1 MLLPLLVTGR
11 KFFQTKTNTKM
22 AKKIEPVVIWAN
34 GQNKTAEYFQVTG
47 INDNYESAA
56 TNYWQLFT
64 KVVDEE
70 GNESAGEQIS
80 QGNLSISGQDYT
92 NWGDQP
98 AMAINAWIYQWSADQ
113 LNLTII

>member
-1 MLLPLLVTGR
+1 
-11 KFFQTKTNTKM
+11 M
-22 AKKIEPVVIWAN
+22 AKQISPINVWVN
-34 GQNKTAEYFQVTG
+34 GESKQAEYFQVTC
-47 INDNYESAA
+47 INDNYENSA

-64 KVVDEE
+64 KNVDAE
-70 GNESAGEQIS
+70 GVEVQGEQVS
-80 QGNLSISGQDYT
+80 QGNLTIDGQDYI